1 MKKILSFSSTNTKKF
16 AFFVCTTKKES
27 EKEEIPLVQSLLK
40 MNFGVGCG
48 VSVDVFAEFQNTQ
61 GLSHRYNEFIDYC
74 KGNYSYIAFIHDDV
88 WINDVFFFDKVI
100 NSKFDVIGN
109 VGGLQYI
116 PPKDWKTRPFLWTEA
131 CRGKASG
138 FVLHKHPNHDDMF
151 IPSSFGLSPLPC
163 VWLDGQ
169 MLILN
174 KKSILSGLRF
184 CEDYTFDFY
193 DGSLCG
199 MARKMGLK
207 VGTAPILATHESC
220 GQGMMAHKEEYL
232 ESQRR
237 FIEKWF

>member
-1 MKKILSFSSTNTKKF
+1 MKFKFVIATGKTKGTRLPIHVFLYNVKHDGIDVELDIHYNNRSGLSSTYNKAIDNSTDF
-16 AFFVCTTKKES
+16 DFV
-27 EKEEIPLVQSLLK
+27 
-40 MNFGVGCG
+40 
-48 VSVDVFAEFQNTQ
+48 VFV
-61 GLSHRYNEFIDYC
+61 
-74 KGNYSYIAFIHDDV
+74 HDDV
-88 WINDVFFFDKVI
+88 LINDHQFFSKVI

-116 PPKDWKTRPFLWTEA
+116 TPEDWKTRPFLWTEA

-138 FVLHKHPNHDDMF
+138 FVLHKHPNHSDVF

-174 KKSILSGLRF
+174 KKAILSGLRF

-193 DGSLCG
+193 DGALCF

-220 GQGMMAHKEEYL
+220 GQGMMAHREEYL
-232 ESQRR
+232 KAQRK
-237 FIEKWF
+237 FISTWFCR

>member
-1 MKKILSFSSTNTKKF
+1 MKFKFVLATQKPSGTRLPIHDFLDNVKHDGIDVELDIHYGNT
-16 AFFVCTTKKES
+16 S
-27 EKEEIPLVQSLLK
+27 
-40 MNFGVGCG
+40 
-48 VSVDVFAEFQNTQ
+48 
-61 GLSHRYNEFIDYC
+61 GLSATYNKAID
-74 KGNYSYIAFIHDDV
+74 NSTDMDVLTFIHDDV
-88 WINDVFFFDKVI
+88 WINDHMFFSKVI
-100 NSKFDVIGN
+100 SSEFDVIGN

-116 PPKDWKTRPFLWTEA
+116 PPEDWKTRPFLWTEA

-193 DGSLCG
+193 DGSLCF
-199 MARKMGLK
+199 MAREMGLK
-207 VGTAPILATHESC
+207 VGTAPILATHMSC
-220 GQGMMAHKEEYL
+220 GQGVLKHKDSYL
-232 ESQRR
+232 ESQKK
-237 FIEKWF
+237 FIQKYFNVV

>member
-1 MKKILSFSSTNTKKF
+1 MKFKFVIATGKPSGTRLPIHNFLDNVKHDGIDVELDIHYGNTSGLSATYNKAIDNSTNLDF
-16 AFFVCTTKKES
+16 
-27 EKEEIPLVQSLLK
+27 
-40 MNFGVGCG
+40 
-48 VSVDVFAEFQNTQ
+48 
-61 GLSHRYNEFIDYC
+61 
-74 KGNYSYIAFIHDDV
+74 IAFIHDDV
-88 WINDVFFFDKVI
+88 LINDHMFFSKVI
-100 NSKFDVIGN
+100 SSEFDIIGN

-116 PPKDWKTRPFLWTEA
+116 PPEDWKTRPFLWTEA

-174 KKSILSGLRF
+174 NKSILSGLRF

-199 MARKMGLK
+199 MAREMGLK
-207 VGTAPILATHESC
+207 VGTAPILATHMSC

-237 FIEKWF
+237 FISTWFC

>member
-1 MKKILSFSSTNTKKF
+1 MKFKFVIATKKSDGTRLPVHDF
-16 AFFVCTTKKES
+16 LDNVKHDG
-27 EKEEIPLVQSLLK
+27 I
-40 MNFGVGCG
+40 
-48 VSVDVFAEFQNTQ
+48 DVELDIHYGNTS
-61 GLSHRYNEFIDYC
+61 GLSATYNKAID
-74 KGNYSYIAFIHDDV
+74 NSTDFDFIAFIHDDV
-88 WINDVFFFDKVI
+88 LINDHMFFSKVI
-100 NSKFDVIGN
+100 SSEFDIIGN

-116 PPKDWKTRPFLWTEA
+116 PPEDWKTRPFLWTEA

-174 KKSILSGLRF
+174 NKSILSGLRF

-199 MARKMGLK
+199 MAREMGLK
-207 VGTAPILATHESC
+207 VGTAPILATHMSC

-237 FIEKWF
+237 FISTWFC

>member
-1 MKKILSFSSTNTKKF
+1 MKLNIVIATRKPSGTRFPIHDFLDNVKHDGIDVELDINYDNT
-16 AFFVCTTKKES
+16 S
-27 EKEEIPLVQSLLK
+27 
-40 MNFGVGCG
+40 
-48 VSVDVFAEFQNTQ
+48 
-61 GLSHRYNEFIDYC
+61 GLSATYNKAID
-74 KGNYSYIAFIHDDV
+74 NSTDFDFIAFIHDDV
-88 WINDVFFFDKVI
+88 WINDHQFFSKVI

-116 PPKDWKTRPFLWTEA
+116 PPEDWKTRPFLWTEA

-199 MARKMGLK
+199 MAREIGLK
-207 VGTAPILATHESC
+207 VGTAPILATHMSC

-237 FIEKWF
+237 FISTWFC